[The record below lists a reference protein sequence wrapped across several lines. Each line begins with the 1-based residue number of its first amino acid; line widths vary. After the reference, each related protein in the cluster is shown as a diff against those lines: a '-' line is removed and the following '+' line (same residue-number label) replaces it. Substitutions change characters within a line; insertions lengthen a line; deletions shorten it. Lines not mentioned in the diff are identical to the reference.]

1 MSPRMLPGGIP
12 NDRLVM
18 GRYPELFF
26 RYHRLNRLE
35 RFLHGPGKVLTRAVW
50 WATSV
55 LFRSL
60 LRMPAVMIPD
70 HRLPM
75 GLENVGVAPEFF
87 ELARRGRLDL
97 RRDTITAFGDDAE
110 VELASG
116 ERLAADTVVFAT
128 GWRQTLPFL
137 GPELASAVIQD
148 GRFQLYRHILA
159 PTEPGLGFVGY
170 ASSIACQLTAE
181 ISAHWLSQSFRG
193 ELTLPTVDEMTAEI
207 QRVHTWLAEM
217 LPARSQGYF
226 VGPCVAHHIDDLLT
240 DIGVPTRRTRNVFTE
255 YLGAFRPARYWDVT
269 EERRARSPQEQLAD
283 RPEPSARSRRRRAS
297 A

>member
-1 MSPRMLPGGIP
+1 
-12 NDRLVM
+12 
-18 GRYPELFF
+18 
-26 RYHRLNRLE
+26 
-35 RFLHGPGKVLTRAVW
+35 
-50 WATSV
+50 
-55 LFRSL
+55 
-60 LRMPAVMIPD
+60 MPAVMIPD

-87 ELARRGRLDL
+87 ELARRGQLDL

-181 ISAHWLSQSFRG
+181 ISAHWLSQTFRG

-207 QRVHTWLAEM
+207 QRVHAWLAEM

-255 YLGAFRPARYWDVT
+255 YLGAFRPARYCDVT